1 MKVPPAAP
9 GVGNRPVATVPST
22 VEKPSPQE
30 PAKGPRKP
38 DAELDAEPDAA
49 PDAAPDASAVDRW
62 QDAFKG
68 LSEDKQKTH
77 TEMGFHKP
85 KTANVKS
92 IITDLVNN
100 VNERQTECEKK
111 FWRVK
116 IGGKDIVLRE
126 YTTSILS
133 WLEKAGDIAVQ
144 FAPPQAS
151 LPWDVVKSLMQ
162 VSIDMLARM
171 KSEAHGV
178 TDPRERRRP
187 DVCSASNDRESGPH

>member
-1 MKVPPAAP
+1 MKVNPAAP

-30 PAKGPRKP
+30 PAGKP
-38 DAELDAEPDAA
+38 QRPDAEPDT
-49 PDAAPDASAVDRW
+49 APDASVVDRW

-68 LSEDKQKTH
+68 LSEDKQKTLAK
-77 TEMGFHKP
+77 MGFHKP
-85 KTANVKS
+85 KSANVKS
-92 IITDLVNN
+92 TITELVNN

-111 FWRVK
+111 FWHVK

-126 YTTSILS
+126 YTTSIIG

-151 LPWDVVKSLMQ
+151 LPWDVIKSLMQ
-162 VSIDMLARM
+162 VSIDMLAEI
-171 KSEAHGV
+171 KEKAHGV
-178 TDPRERRRP
+178 TDPRE
-187 DVCSASNDRESGPH
+187 GK